1 MEMATLH
8 MDVETSRKVV
18 SQMRKTCDNLHTEV
32 ADLSNS
38 MKAFIGSSWISPAG
52 SEFSNDINEWSQ
64 ALRIKINEL
73 EALTERLEREI
84 AEWEATAQ
92 QM

>member
-1 MEMATLH
+1 MTTLH
-8 MDVETSRKVV
+8 MDVELSRNVV

-32 ADLSNS
+32 ASLSNCMQS
-38 MKAFIGSSWISPAG
+38 FVGSSWISPAA
-52 SEFSNDINEWSQ
+52 SEFSNDISEWSQ
-64 ALRIKINEL
+64 VLRIKINEL
-73 EALTERLEREI
+73 EALSERLEREI